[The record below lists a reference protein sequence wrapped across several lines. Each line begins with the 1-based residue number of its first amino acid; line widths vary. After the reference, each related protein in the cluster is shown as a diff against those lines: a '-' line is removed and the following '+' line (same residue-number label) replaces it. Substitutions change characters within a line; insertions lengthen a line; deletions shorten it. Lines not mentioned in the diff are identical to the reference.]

1 MDRNVSCPA
10 VSQTWTLYIFLLISI
25 FFAANSTPTVD
36 LNSSKKMSSN
46 FNYLLKY
53 VIIGAASAGKTYIL
67 LRNSHYEF
75 KEKFIPTIVNAFY
88 TKISN

>member
-1 MDRNVSCPA
+1 M
-10 VSQTWTLYIFLLISI
+10 
-25 FFAANSTPTVD
+25 ANSE
-36 LNSSKKMSSN
+36 LN
-46 FNYLLKY
+46 FHYQIKY

-67 LRNSHYEF
+67 LRNSHYGF